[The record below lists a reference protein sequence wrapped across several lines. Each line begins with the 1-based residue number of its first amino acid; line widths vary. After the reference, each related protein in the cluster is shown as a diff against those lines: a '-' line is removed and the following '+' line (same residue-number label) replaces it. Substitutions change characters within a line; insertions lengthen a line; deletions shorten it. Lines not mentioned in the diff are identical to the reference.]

1 MKVTKEIKDYVESR
15 VSILSSSVREAFR
28 EFLKQEELNLSP
40 IRSAIMQD
48 MRAALETIIS
58 EAYEKYDLDL
68 SRTYI
73 KCHALN
79 YVDSLSIEFVHPYR
93 DIAFNNESAL
103 INRILCNISLQPT
116 IDMAGIDS
124 IIEDTLY
131 HSEEFYAKYPTIT
144 WSASDKFK
152 VSFSDSVVS
161 SEIIR
166 DLTEDAV
173 NRDIEDCPFGGDI
186 SDDCADCAYNEDYH
200 YSDGECKER
209 EVK

>member
-1 MKVTKEIKDYVESR
+1 MKITKEIKDYVESR
-15 VSILSSSVREAFR
+15 VSILSSSVCEAFR
-28 EFLKQEELNLSP
+28 EFLKQEELNLFP
-40 IRSAIMQD
+40 IRNAIMQD

-68 SRTYI
+68 ARTYI

-79 YVDSLSIEFVHPYR
+79 YVDSLSIEFVHPYK

-103 INRILCNISLQPT
+103 VNRILCNISLQPN
-116 IDMAGIDS
+116 IDIAGIDN

-166 DLTEDAV
+166 DLAEDAV
-173 NRDIEDCPFGGDI
+173 NRDITNKQ
-186 SDDCADCAYNEDYH
+186 NE
-200 YSDGECKER
+200 E
-209 EVK
+209 